1 MESIIETKFD
11 SQGNNWSIALNGE
24 IDLFNSNEIKAKLLD
39 LLKERPTDLIINC
52 KELEYMD
59 STALGAFV
67 AVLKNAKSCGCEMI
81 LKDVRPNIK
90 KLFKITNLD
99 KAFKLEVGANE
110 Q

>member
-1 MESIIETKFD
+1 MESIIDTRFD
-11 SQGNNWSIALNGE
+11 SQENSWLIEINGE

-39 LLKERPTDLIINC
+39 LLKERPANLIIEC
-52 KELEYMD
+52 KDLEYID

-81 LKDVRPNIK
+81 LKNIRQNIK

-99 KAFKLEVGANE
+99 KAFKLEVDINE
-110 Q
+110 